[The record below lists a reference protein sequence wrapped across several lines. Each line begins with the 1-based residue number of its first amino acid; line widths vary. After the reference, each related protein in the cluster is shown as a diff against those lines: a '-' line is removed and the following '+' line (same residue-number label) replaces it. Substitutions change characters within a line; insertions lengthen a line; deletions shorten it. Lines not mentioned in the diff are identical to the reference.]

1 VALYLSGLDASGA
14 RMIREQGESALRLVP
29 RLEQALE
36 EVETALLAESPAP
49 AAVPSLLD
57 QLRTL
62 HPDARVE
69 AYFEAVS
76 VPAGAEVI
84 ARGAASDSLLVL
96 TSGLL
101 RTEVGPV
108 NGTPVTVARCLPGA
122 VVGEIGLYAG
132 IPRTARVVAEAPSA
146 FLRIDAAALERM
158 AREDPLLLAD
168 FHRIIARTL
177 AQRLWRTT
185 ALLADSERSAG

>member
-1 VALYLSGLDASGA
+1 
-14 RMIREQGESALRLVP
+14 
-29 RLEQALE
+29 
-36 EVETALLAESPAP
+36 
-49 AAVPSLLD
+49 VPSLVD

-69 AYFEAVS
+69 TYFEAVS

-84 ARGAASDSLLVL
+84 AQGGPSDSLLVL

-101 RTEVGPV
+101 RTEIGPA

-122 VVGEIGLYAG
+122 LVGEIGLYAG
-132 IPRTARVVAEAPSA
+132 IPRTARVVAEAPSE
-146 FLRIDAAALERM
+146 FQRIDAAALDRM
-158 AREDPLLLAD
+158 ARDDPLLLAD

-177 AQRLWRTT
+177 ARRLWRTT
-185 ALLADSERSAG
+185 ALLADSELPADRAARQAASTTQS